1 MQWRSID
8 YYLWTKITSMPRN
21 GSSHHPDACITI
33 GASKGAKRCT
43 GEERGQRRRL
53 ALSKA
58 DLVQGCFNCPSYSAS
73 LSSLTFGTLLLPSDY
88 SEQDCIFSRFCI
100 LHPVSCIWH
109 SLIIDTGSSLIG
121 SRRPFVQSSPLLSF
135 ELLTSFLRCLFFLT
149 LYFLLYRQGA
159 CQSFT
164 PVF

>member
-8 YYLWTKITSMPRN
+8 HYLWTKITSMPRN

-43 GEERGQRRRL
+43 GEGRGRRRRL

-58 DLVQGCFNCPSYSAS
+58 DLVQGCCNCALLFGFP
-73 LSSLTFGTLLLPSDY
+73 LVIDFGTLLLPSDY

-109 SLIIDTGSSLIG
+109 LLIIGTGSSLVG
-121 SRRPFVQSSPLLSF
+121 SRRPFVQSSLLLSF
-135 ELLTSFLRCLFFLT
+135 ELLTSFLRCLFFVT